1 MDRDYEEFIQTL
13 PKLSAN
19 WDRNARPQKR
29 EPVAEMP
36 KKAKRDKPKKK
47 PAPSQATKTKEPAFE
62 DVVFVTPPLTPEP
75 QNETIIPVTT
85 ERKRDDEFW
94 NFYDQGLPP
103 IK

>member
-47 PAPSQATKTKEPAFE
+47 PAPSQAKTKEPAFE
-62 DVVFVTPPLTPEP
+62 DVVFVTPPQTPEP
-75 QNETIIPVTT
+75 QNDTIIPVTT